1 MSGEKYLLL
10 FNSQGSNV
18 VNNSNLNSVSYDVDW
33 SAFLPTKYKKFKCN
47 FVFKSIVATGLLS
60 LNGLVNMN
68 VGKQNIFDGNS
79 PSYNIGNIIPVSNAT
94 GSTLTFLGTAHQVTT
109 TVTVISVT
117 SGTLAVGNTIQLA
130 TGVVTTIVGLGTGTG
145 GVGTYIVT
153 SSQTLGTAGA
163 PFICYASTNIITSYY
178 SSAVSD
184 NNDFYI
190 DYPSNQL
197 VTINLRQFDNTALL
211 AGAGAA
217 NTASKTLHYILTLC
231 LEGVEE

>member
-33 SAFLPTKYKKFKCN
+33 TAFLPTKYKKFKCN
-47 FVFKSIVATGLLS
+47 FVFKSIAATGLLS

-94 GSTLTFLGTAHQVTT
+94 GSTLTFLGAAYQTGSQM
-109 TVTVISVT
+109 TVVSVN
-117 SGTLAVGNTIQLA
+117 SGSLAVGNTVQI
-130 TGVVTTIVGLGTGTG
+130 TGGSVQTIVGFNTGTG
-145 GVGTYIVT
+145 GVGSYYVT
-153 SSQTLGTAGA
+153 TSGTVASAAG
-163 PFICYASTNIITSYY
+163 PVGTYASTNIITSYY
-178 SSAVSD
+178 SAAVSD

-190 DYPSNQL
+190 NYPSNQL
-197 VTINLRQFDNTALL
+197 ITINLRQFDNTALL

-231 LEGVEE
+231 LEGVE